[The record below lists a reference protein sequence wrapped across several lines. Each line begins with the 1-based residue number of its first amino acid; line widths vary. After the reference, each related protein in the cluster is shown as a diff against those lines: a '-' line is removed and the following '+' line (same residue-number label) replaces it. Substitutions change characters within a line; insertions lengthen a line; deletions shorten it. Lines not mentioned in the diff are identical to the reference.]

1 MKRHL
6 ALMVGTLCALAGAGC
21 ARNAQV
27 ESSGEV
33 APATPANRS
42 VIPAGTA
49 MTARLNQS
57 LGTSASKEGDQFT
70 ATLTNAVTAQN
81 GATAIPTGATLHGH
95 VTGLHAATLP
105 TDQAVIRLA
114 FDSLSFFGRSYPFDG
129 SISNVAVRN
138 ESGNPSTSSTVRD
151 AVTGAAA
158 GLVLGAIIT
167 GGDLSKMITAGLLGA
182 AAGTAISLGTG
193 TGQAVI
199 PEGTTMTVRST
210 QEVRVR

>member
-1 MKRHL
+1 MKRQF
-6 ALMVGTLCALAGAGC
+6 ALMVGALAGITGC

-33 APATPANRS
+33 APATPVNRS
-42 VIPAGTA
+42 VVPAGTA
-49 MTARLNQS
+49 MMAKLNQS
-57 LGTSASKEGDQFT
+57 LGTSSSKEGDQFT
-70 ATLTNAVTAQN
+70 GTLTNAVTAQN
-81 GATAIPTGATLHGH
+81 GATVVPVGATVYGH

-114 FDSLSFFGRSYPFDG
+114 FDSLSFFGRAYPFDA
-129 SISNVAVRN
+129 SISNVAVKN
-138 ESGNPSTSSTVRD
+138 ESGNPSSSTTVRD
-151 AVTGAAA
+151 AAAGAAA
-158 GLVLGAIIT
+158 GLVLGAIIG

-199 PEGTTMTVRST
+199 PAGTTMTLRST
-210 QEVRVR
+210 SEVRIR

>member
-1 MKRHL
+1 MKRQF
-6 ALMVGTLCALAGAGC
+6 ALVAGALGALAGC

-33 APATPANRS
+33 AAATPANRS
-42 VIPAGTA
+42 VLPAGTT
-49 MTARLNQS
+49 MTTRLNQS

-70 ATLTNAVTAQN
+70 ATVTNAVVAQN
-81 GATAIPTGATLHGH
+81 GTTAVPSGAMLYGH

-105 TDQAVIRLA
+105 TEQAVIRLA
-114 FDSLSFFGRSYPFDG
+114 FDSISFNGRTFPFDA
-129 SISNVAVRN
+129 SISDVAVRN
-138 ESGNPSTSSTVRD
+138 ESGNPSTNTTVRNA
-151 AVTGAAA
+151 AVGAAA
-158 GLVLGAIIT
+158 GAVLGGIIS

-199 PEGTTMTVRST
+199 PAGTTMTVRST
-210 QEVRVR
+210 EEVRVR

>member
-1 MKRHL
+1 MKRQI
-6 ALMVGTLCALAGAGC
+6 ALVVGSFAALAGC

-33 APATPANRS
+33 APATPANAS
-42 VIPAGTA
+42 FVPAGTA

-57 LGTSASKEGDQFT
+57 LGTSVSKEGDQFT
-70 ATLTNAVTAQN
+70 ATLTNPVVAQN
-81 GATAIPTGATLHGH
+81 GATAIPAGAIAFGH

-114 FDSLSFFGRSYPFDG
+114 FDSISFSGRTYPFDA
-129 SISNVAVRN
+129 SISNVDVRN
-138 ESGNPSTSSTVRD
+138 ESGNPSTSSTARS
-151 AVTGAAA
+151 AAAGAAA
-158 GLVLGAIIT
+158 GLVLGAIVT

-193 TGQAVI
+193 SGQAVI
-199 PEGTTMTVRST
+199 PSGTTMTLRST
-210 QEVRVR
+210 EQIRIR

>member
-1 MKRHL
+1 MKRQF
-6 ALMVGTLCALAGAGC
+6 ALLIGALGAVAGC

-42 VIPAGTA
+42 MLPAGTS

-70 ATLTNAVTAQN
+70 ATVTNAVVAQN
-81 GATAIPTGATLHGH
+81 GATAVPSGAMLYGH
-95 VTGLHAATLP
+95 VTGLHSATLP

-114 FDSLSFFGRSYPFDG
+114 FDSISFSGRSYPFDA
-129 SISNVAVRN
+129 SISDVRVRN
-138 ESGNPSTSSTVRD
+138 EAGNPSTSSTARD
-151 AVTGAAA
+151 AVAGAAA
-158 GLVLGAIIT
+158 GAVLGGIIS
-167 GGDLSKMITAGLLGA
+167 GGDLGKMVTAGILGA

-199 PEGTTMTVRST
+199 PAGTAMTVRST
-210 QEVRVR
+210 AEVRIR

>member
-1 MKRHL
+1 MKRQL
-6 ALMVGTLCALAGAGC
+6 ARMVGALWLGVLAGC

-27 ESSGEV
+27 ESTGEV
-33 APATPANRS
+33 GPATPATGS
-42 VIPAGTA
+42 VVPAGTS
-49 MTARLNQS
+49 MSARLNQS
-57 LGTSASKEGDQFT
+57 LGTSASKEGDHFT
-70 ATLTNAVTAQN
+70 GTLTNAVMAQN
-81 GATAIPTGATLHGH
+81 GATAIPVGAMVYGH

-114 FDSLSFFGRSYPFDG
+114 FDSISFFGRSFPFDA
-129 SISNVAVRN
+129 SISNVAVKN
-138 ESGNPSTSSTVRD
+138 ESGNPSSSTTVRD
-151 AVTGAAA
+151 AAAGAAA

-199 PEGTTMTVRST
+199 PAGTTMTLRST

>member
-1 MKRHL
+1 MKRQV
-6 ALMVGTLCALAGAGC
+6 ALTVGALAALAGC

-33 APATPANRS
+33 ASATPANRS
-42 VIPAGTA
+42 VLPAGTT
-49 MTARLNQS
+49 MSARLNQS

-70 ATLTNAVTAQN
+70 ATVTNAVVAQN
-81 GATAIPTGATLHGH
+81 GATAVPSGAMLYGH
-95 VTGLHAATLP
+95 VTGLHSATLP

-114 FDSLSFFGRSYPFDG
+114 FDSIGFNGRTFPFDA
-129 SISNVAVRN
+129 SISDVAVRN
-138 ESGNPSTSSTVRD
+138 ESGNPSTNATVRD
-151 AVTGAAA
+151 AAAGAAA
-158 GLVLGAIIT
+158 GAVLGGIIS

-199 PEGTTMTVRST
+199 PAGTTMRVRST
-210 QEVRVR
+210 QELRVR

>member
-1 MKRHL
+1 MRGQI
-6 ALMVGTLCALAGAGC
+6 ALLAGAFAAFAGC

-33 APATPANRS
+33 AAATPASRA
-42 VIPAGTA
+42 VLPAGTA

-70 ATLTNAVTAQN
+70 ATVTNAVVAQN
-81 GATAIPTGATLHGH
+81 GATAVPSGAMLYGH
-95 VTGLHAATLP
+95 VTGLHSATLP

-114 FDSLSFFGRSYPFDG
+114 FDSIGFNGRTFPFDA
-129 SISNVAVRN
+129 SISDVAVRS
-138 ESGNPSTSSTVRD
+138 ESGNPSTSTTVRD
-151 AVTGAAA
+151 AAAGAAA
-158 GLVLGAIIT
+158 GAVLGGIIS

-199 PEGTTMTVRST
+199 PAGTTMTVRST

>member
-1 MKRHL
+1 MKLRF
-6 ALMVGTLCALAGAGC
+6 ALMAGAVAGLAGC

-27 ESSGEV
+27 VSTGEV
-33 APATPANRS
+33 ASATPANRS

-57 LGTSASKEGDQFT
+57 LGTSASREGDHFT
-70 ATLTNAVTAQN
+70 ATVSNAVMAQN
-81 GATAIPTGATLHGH
+81 GATAVPAGAMLYGH

-105 TDQAVIRLA
+105 TDQALIRLA
-114 FDSLSFFGRSYPFDG
+114 FDSISFNGRAFPFDA
-129 SISNVAVRN
+129 SISDVAARN
-138 ESGNPSTSSTVRD
+138 EPGNPSTGPPARD
-151 AVTGAAA
+151 AAVGAAA
-158 GLVLGAIIT
+158 GAVLGGIT
-167 GGDLSKMITAGLLGA
+167 SGGDLTKMIPAGLLGA

-199 PEGTTMTVRST
+199 PAGTTMTVRST

>member
-1 MKRHL
+1 MKRQV
-6 ALMVGTLCALAGAGC
+6 ALTVAALTALAGC

-33 APATPANRS
+33 ASATPANRS
-42 VIPAGTA
+42 VLPAGTT
-49 MTARLNQS
+49 MSARLNQS

-70 ATLTNAVTAQN
+70 ATVTNAVVAQN
-81 GATAIPTGATLHGH
+81 GATAVPSGAMLYGH
-95 VTGLHAATLP
+95 VTGLHSATLP

-114 FDSLSFFGRSYPFDG
+114 FDSIGFNGRTFPFDA
-129 SISNVAVRN
+129 SISDVAVRN
-138 ESGNPSTSSTVRD
+138 ESGNPSTNATVRD
-151 AVTGAAA
+151 AAAGAAA
-158 GLVLGAIIT
+158 GAVLGGIIS

-199 PEGTTMTVRST
+199 PAGTTMRVRST
-210 QEVRVR
+210 QELRVR

>member
-1 MKRHL
+1 MKQQF
-6 ALMVGTLCALAGAGC
+6 ALMAGVLVAVAGC

-33 APATPANRS
+33 APATPAGRS
-42 VIPAGTA
+42 VLPAGTSF
-49 MTARLNQS
+49 TARLNQS

-70 ATLTNAVTAQN
+70 ATVTDAVVAQN
-81 GATAIPTGATLHGH
+81 GATAVPSGAMLFGH
-95 VTGLHAATLP
+95 VTGLHTANLP

-114 FDSLSFFGRSYPFDG
+114 FDSIGFNGRTFRFDA
-129 SISNVAVRN
+129 SISDVAVRN
-138 ESGNPSTSSTVRD
+138 ESGNPSTSQTVRD
-151 AVTGAAA
+151 AAAGAAA
-158 GLVLGAIIT
+158 GAVLGAIIS

-199 PEGTTMTVRST
+199 PAGTTMKVRST
-210 QEVRVR
+210 QEVRIR